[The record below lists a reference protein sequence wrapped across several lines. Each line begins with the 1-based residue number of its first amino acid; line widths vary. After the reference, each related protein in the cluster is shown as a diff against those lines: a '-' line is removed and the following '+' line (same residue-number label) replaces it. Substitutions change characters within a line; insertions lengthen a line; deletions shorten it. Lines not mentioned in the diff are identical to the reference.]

1 MYKLIRVELISGSTT
16 WVMIDCHT
24 KLPSLYPVRYLVD
37 HLSKRSA
44 STQLAGLQ
52 GIQSFY
58 EFWLYKYGVT
68 FCHAFHSANKNPLIA
83 IEELDNFYAYLVES
97 RRNCVFGVKTN
108 KQMSNETA
116 AVKVRS
122 VVLFV
127 RFLVMTYV
135 SSRYLDYSL
144 TEITDAAGKLLTRL
158 DWVKGNYKTLQPNQI
173 SGNDRPMWQ
182 FSSLNEEQLAFIYDV
197 LRPETIKTKNPLNP
211 FPPGNLQIRN
221 FLIVHLL
228 FNYGLRVSELLLIEL
243 SSLKSNIQGTKFS
256 LIITSAS
263 RESDDPRLRKP
274 SLKNNNAHRVIE
286 LLEQD
291 HGYLMRYINSV
302 RPSTPST
309 FLFLSSQA
317 GHAPLSYHSIHAIFS
332 IIQSVTSANRPQYM
346 DSKNTDSVK
355 KITPHVARH
364 TWAYTTLRRLYEIKF
379 NSLKK
384 TSRAAGIDLS
394 ISGLMEEAKSELR
407 LMGGWSLSSRM
418 PDHYAKRFI
427 AERANILNVE
437 RLERGKHEPSYTEGL
452 W

>member
-1 MYKLIRVELISGSTT
+1 MYKLIRVELICGSTN

-24 KLPSLYPVRYLVD
+24 KLPSLYPARYLVD

-173 SGNDRPMWQ
+173 SGNSRVMCQ
-182 FSSLNEEQLAFIYDV
+182 FSSLNEEQLAFIYEV
-197 LRPETIKTKNPLNP
+197 IRPETIKTKNPLNP
-211 FPPGNLQIRN
+211 FPAGNLQIRN

-263 RESDDPRLRKP
+263 GESDDPRLRKP

-286 LLEQD
+286 LLNQD
-291 HGYLMRYINSV
+291 HGYLMRYIDSV

-317 GHAPLSYHSIHAIFS
+317 GYAPLSYHSIHAIFS
-332 IIQSVTSANRPQYM
+332 KINLATRKSRPQYM
-346 DSKNTDSVK
+346 DDKKTDSIET
-355 KITPHVARH
+355 ITPHVARH
-364 TWAYTTLRRLYEIKF
+364 TWAYKSLRRLYENKF
-379 NSLKK
+379 DTLKK
-384 TSRAAGIDLS
+384 ASRVAGVDFA

-407 LMGGWSLSSRM
+407 IMGGWSQNSRM

-427 AERANILNVE
+427 AERANISNAK
-437 RLERGKHEPSYTEGL
+437 RLESDRCTPSHAEDL